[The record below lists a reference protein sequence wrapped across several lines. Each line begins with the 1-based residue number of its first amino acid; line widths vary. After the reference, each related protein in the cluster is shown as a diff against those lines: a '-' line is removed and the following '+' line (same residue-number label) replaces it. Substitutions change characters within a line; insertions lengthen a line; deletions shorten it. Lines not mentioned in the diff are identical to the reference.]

1 MELHCGRAPREPLE
15 PLKTDAWLRSRCWK
29 YSVSV
34 PQSQLLIDSSWRA
47 DRKRAGQS
55 LASFWPTPLGGRE
68 GGREGEREGG
78 REGERRGSGVCVCV
92 FVVCVCRVCVRVC
105 LLPLVLMLLLSLTTL
120 STLPTLSR
128 THLCTAV
135 LGVDNAS
142 YVAWACN
149 RAFSSFSLALV
160 LLPLFFLGGSV

>member
-1 MELHCGRAPREPLE
+1 LDVLCFGSPVAAAERLFLE
-15 PLKTDAWLRSRCWK
+15 GEEEE
-29 YSVSV
+29 
-34 PQSQLLIDSSWRA
+34 SWPVVRQPRA
-47 DRKRAGQS
+47 DAFGRK
-55 LASFWPTPLGGRE
+55 GG
-68 GGREGEREGG
+68 REGG